1 MCTLRLKHAAVKS
14 KVKRHRKS
22 HNSALETKVYSN
34 SYEPSGLTASAR
46 ISGNTITITITGET
60 AKELN
65 LASTYYRVGTITEI
79 TKYLSES
86 IAKYT
91 IFNSTYFGQI
101 NILESGTVQI
111 GYTRKI
117 SDASSAALPV
127 GTSVYIRETFVVS

>member
-1 MCTLRLKHAAVKS
+1 MLLFSRRLQTS
-14 KVKRHRKS
+14 FRGGD
-22 HNSALETKVYSN
+22 NSALETKVYSD

-79 TKYLSES
+79 AKYLSES
-86 IAKYT
+86 VAKYAM
-91 IFNSTYFGQI
+91 FNSTYFGQI

-117 SDASSAALPV
+117 SDAASVALPA